1 MLLLDAVLLCHREQP
16 FYTCPHAGFVDPRP
30 INDELQ
36 QAITILDV
44 PCMQTQDLENLER
57 WQQVLMLEIGGLRKL
72 KPMRCQL
79 REDVQQNLL

>member
-1 MLLLDAVLLCHREQP
+1 MLLLDAVLMCHRIQP

-30 INDELQ
+30 INDDLQ

-72 KPMRCQL
+72 KPM
-79 REDVQQNLL
+79 

>member
-1 MLLLDAVLLCHREQP
+1 MCHRVQP

-30 INDELQ
+30 INDDLH
-36 QAITILDV
+36 QATTILDV

-72 KPMRCQL
+72 KLMTYQL